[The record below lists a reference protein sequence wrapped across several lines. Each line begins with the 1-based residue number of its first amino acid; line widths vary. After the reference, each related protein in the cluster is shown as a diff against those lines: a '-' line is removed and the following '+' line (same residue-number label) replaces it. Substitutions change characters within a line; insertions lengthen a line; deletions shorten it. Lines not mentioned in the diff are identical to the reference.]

1 VARRAEAIQSV
12 LAQQLRESRAG
23 PVIERV
29 QLASLLDRS
38 VELVPPALRRLLA
51 IEVDASVV
59 DVGALPLPRITL
71 QQVFQNL
78 IQNAAESVHEA
89 GLERGRLRI
98 SARLEPGQ
106 DGAERLMLRFTDDG
120 VGIADQDLTRV
131 FENGYSTKSRATNHG
146 IGLHWCANALQAID
160 GSITAES
167 SRGKGATLRVVVPVQ
182 RSVRP
187 ATERAA

>member
-1 VARRAEAIQSV
+1 
-12 LAQQLRESRAG
+12 
-23 PVIERV
+23 
-29 QLASLLDRS
+29 
-38 VELVPPALRRLLA
+38 
-51 IEVDASVV
+51 
-59 DVGALPLPRITL
+59 
-71 QQVFQNL
+71 
-78 IQNAAESVHEA
+78 
-89 GLERGRLRI
+89 
-98 SARLEPGQ
+98 
-106 DGAERLMLRFTDDG
+106 LRFTDDG

-146 IGLHWCANALQAID
+146 IGLHWCANALQAIG